1 MKTASGLNLMDPL
14 DTSKPYMS
22 YLILAESAA
31 TLCLEV
37 FSVAVLSH
45 LAFRSIFLSKTLRH
59 GRRFSPTL
67 FVYLLCHV
75 IFGALAIPYHV
86 YVIGAWNPGMNN
98 YDLTVLYWLGMHT
111 TNYLTIVPVAL
122 FFVLL
127 ERCIAL
133 KLPIF
138 YNEWMQ
144 AKIPM
149 INVAAV
155 FATFVFSIMAMLLE
169 LPLQMQALKY
179 CQQFSCLLVKHRLL
193 PNTNF
198 RLAVQLA
205 NFIFGSFFLLSLR
218 SLNSN
223 RTKNLVVRNTFMFA
237 IFLCMVP
244 NYFSVLFNLIAD
256 ETSANYLG
264 QYVMMLGSMDAAL
277 CGVYY
282 SAVFL
287 RKASLK
293 DDSIYVHSF
302 H

>member
-1 MKTASGLNLMDPL
+1 MKTIASVSFVDPL

-45 LAFRSIFLSKTLRH
+45 LAFRSIFLSKTLRY

-67 FVYLLCHV
+67 FVYLLCQV

-86 YVIGAWNPGMNN
+86 YVIGTWNPGMNK
-98 YDLTVLYWLGMHT
+98 YDLTALYWLGMHT

-122 FFVLL
+122 FFVIL

-138 YNEWMQ
+138 HSEWMQ
-144 AKIPM
+144 GKILM
-149 INVAAV
+149 FSIAAV
-155 FATFVFSIMAMLLE
+155 FATFVFSITAMLLE
-169 LPLQMQALKY
+169 LPLQMQACK
-179 CQQFSCLLVKHRLL
+179 
-193 PNTNF
+193 
-198 RLAVQLA
+198 
-205 NFIFGSFFLLSLR
+205 
-218 SLNSN
+218 
-223 RTKNLVVRNTFMFA
+223 KNLVVRNTVIFDF
-237 IFLCMVP
+237 FLCVVP

-264 QYVMMLGSMDAAL
+264 QYVMLLGSVNAAI
-277 CGVYY
+277 CGLYY

-287 RKASLK
+287 RNPSLK